1 MPIIEDGN
9 VPTVDSNL
17 KIGLKCSCNGKLD
30 YGVVQCTACAG
41 GLKNSSCIADS
52 KINTQKIIQRQ
63 VRVSSNQ
70 FTNALAS
77 MNVLDNKQPLK
88 KWHNVNWHQMSDRVV
103 PSVQKIHYPGNNGNS
118 TKTSITRMR
127 PGSLSPGGEGLDIK
141 HFSYDRYL
149 NRLKAGNLKAGIPN
163 PNTKPIRGN
172 KTVKF
177 GLISGCRC

>member
-1 MPIIEDGN
+1 MPIIVDGN

-30 YGVVQCTACAG
+30 YGVVQCRTCAG
-41 GLKNSSCIADS
+41 GKSLSSCIADTS
-52 KINTQKIIQRQ
+52 NNTQKIIQRQ

-77 MNVLDNKQPLK
+77 MNVLDNIQPLK
-88 KWHNVNWHQMSDRVV
+88 KWHNVNWHQMSDRVI

-149 NRLKAGNLKAGIPN
+149 NRIKGGNLKAGIPN
-163 PNTKPIRGN
+163 PNITAIRGN